1 MRKLGLQNWTSS
13 LMILLAGW
21 LFALPLSA
29 ATVIGVVSERS
40 AAEMAAG
47 AERFLA
53 ANPDHRVVLRTPEQ
67 LAALDNQAL
76 DELVAG
82 ADALLLAAVFGDQ
95 VGRLEQAVRDQAADG
110 SFPILAV
117 NGDRALTRLSRL
129 DGRAVLDGLD
139 ASSLNDLMKAPEPGA
154 DVKAHRATL
163 RRQFPQQAPWLDGR
177 DLYQGRTP
185 QHLDGL
191 LRWLLVQ
198 AGHDLTVPELPPR
211 ALIRYYRNGE
221 AMEDAG
227 DLELQSGPVVTLLD
241 LDSGDRPGDRALLDA
256 TCTALEA
263 RDIQCFAILSRWGG
277 ASLEAVRTLDSAV
290 GPATLSGIISLQDFT

>member
-1 MRKLGLQNWTSS
+1 MRKLRLQNWTSS

-29 ATVIGVVSERS
+29 ATVVGVVSERS

-53 ANPDHRVVLRTPEQ
+53 ANPDHGVILRTPEP
-67 LAALDNQAL
+67 
-76 DELVAG
+76 
-82 ADALLLAAVFGDQ
+82 LAAVFGDQ
-95 VGRLEQAVRDQAADG
+95 VGRIEQAVRDQAAAR

-117 NGDRALTRLSRL
+117 NGDRALSRLSRL

-163 RRQFPQQAPWLDGR
+163 RQQFPQQAPWLDGR
-177 DLYQGRTP
+177 ALYQGRTP

-191 LRWLLVQ
+191 LR
-198 AGHDLTVPELPPR
+198 
-211 ALIRYYRNGE
+211 
-221 AMEDAG
+221 
-227 DLELQSGPVVTLLD
+227 
-241 LDSGDRPGDRALLDA
+241 
-256 TCTALEA
+256 
-263 RDIQCFAILSRWGG
+263 
-277 ASLEAVRTLDSAV
+277 
-290 GPATLSGIISLQDFT
+290 